1 MPAAAP
7 TYTMAP
13 STFSTSWNLQ
23 VESRARWDDDA
34 PLVAAA
40 MDEEKELGL
49 TCDREGVLKLWRWPL
64 SDGRDAQGATRSD
77 PVVELSRA
85 YTPNGKLPLQLVSV
99 PRQGAFLAVFATLV
113 SAADDAEPPGDDDS
127 DDGIVDLSQFAGGEI
142 HAYARDAAGELVHA
156 PLLRTSHGV
165 LTACCVNASLSEVI
179 VASPKRVCSHTLR
192 VLDGDGAG
200 FGDGKYAFDAK
211 VHTFRIPQRLMI
223 KFAVSARA
231 AAAATRRSS
240 RRPRMCYGPS
250 PWSRRRCTAAP

>member
-165 LTACCVNASLSEVI
+165 LRWILDTDGLSPRERYAMARPPALALVLP
-179 VASPKRVCSHTLR
+179 PKRPGDPNWRVCCATGTSGRASTA
-192 VLDGDGAG
+192 GARW
-200 FGDGKYAFDAK
+200 
-211 VHTFRIPQRLMI
+211 T
-223 KFAVSARA
+223 SATPRA
-231 AAAATRRSS
+231 AASCARWRRRTSS
-240 RRPRMCYGPS
+240 RRPGASTCGG
-250 PWSRRRCTAAP
+250 T